1 VTAPQHRILLAE
13 DEAHIAKLVEFKL
26 TKAGYK
32 IEVALN
38 GAAAVER
45 LKKEP
50 TGFKLVILDVMMPEM
65 DGWEVLRFIRSD
77 AAFKALPVLM
87 LTAKGHQK
95 DMANAAEL
103 GATQFL
109 KKPFDP
115 SELAELVKRLL
126 GDAA

>member
-1 VTAPQHRILLAE
+1 MTQKRILLAE

-26 TKAGYK
+26 GKEGY
-32 IEVALN
+32 
-38 GAAAVER
+38 AVELASNGGVAIEKLR
-45 LKKEP
+45 TEP
-50 TGFKLVILDVMMPEM
+50 QGFALLILDVMMPVA
-65 DGWEVLRFIRSD
+65 DGWEVLRFVRTES
-77 AAFKALPVLM
+77 AVKGLPVLM

-115 SELAELVKRLL
+115 TELARLVRKLV
-126 GDAA
+126 GDPK